1 MVLPGV
7 FTSDVTDQVV
17 GVFKDPA
24 ILIGIPLAL
33 LGAIFMSFG
42 AQFQHHGVV
51 KVERLTGTSGSK
63 GLTLRQFLNLARR
76 PSWVFGTLMLGGAV
90 VCQLAALTFAPLIL
104 VQPLGA
110 ISLVITTLLN
120 ARESGHKPTGK
131 SIRAIVACVGG
142 IFVFV
147 TIAALFATD
156 TPVSDRQLIIILALL
171 LVVLATL
178 VTVWLL
184 VRKKAHPLFYIVA
197 SGVLYGFVATFAKTI
212 ITRIQSQDVNWLTI
226 LCAVG
231 LAAAFAVGAYFVQ
244 TAYAVG
250 PPDLV
255 IAGLTVIDPLVAVI
269 IGLTVL
275 QEAASAPLGAFI
287 GFGAAGLVAVY
298 GVFSLARNH
307 PQVVSDNRRAR
318 IEHGRDGGGPPA
330 T

>member
-1 MVLPGV
+1 MVLAGA
-7 FTSDVTDQVV
+7 FASDVTDQVV

-33 LGAIFMSFG
+33 LGAVFMSFG
-42 AQFQHHGVV
+42 AQYQHHGVH
-51 KVERLTGTSGSK
+51 KVEVLTGTSGSS
-63 GLTLRQFLNLARR
+63 GLTLRHFLNLVRR
-76 PSWVFGTLMLGGAV
+76 PSWVFGTLMLGAAV
-90 VCQLAALTFAPLIL
+90 VCQLAALAFAPLIL

-120 ARESGHKPTGK
+120 AKASGHKPTGK
-131 SIRAIVACVGG
+131 SVRAIIACVGG

-171 LVVLATL
+171 LVVLITL

-212 ITRIQSQDVNWLTI
+212 ITRIQSQDINWLTI

-231 LAAAFAVGAYFVQ
+231 LVAAFAVGAYFVQ

-255 IAGLTVIDPLVAVI
+255 IAGLTVIDPLVAVV

-275 QEAASAPLGAFI
+275 QEAATAPLGAFI
-287 GFGAAGLVAVY
+287 GFAAAGLVAVY

-307 PQVVSDNRRAR
+307 PEVLSNSQELPIPRWHDGDGPAR
-318 IEHGRDGGGPPA
+318 D
-330 T
+330 